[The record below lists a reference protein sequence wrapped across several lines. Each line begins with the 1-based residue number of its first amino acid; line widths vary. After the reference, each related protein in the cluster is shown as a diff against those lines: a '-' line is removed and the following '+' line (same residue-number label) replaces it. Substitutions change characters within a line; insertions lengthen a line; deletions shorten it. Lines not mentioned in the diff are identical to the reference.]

1 MALADKPGRG
11 LRASSVKKARLE
23 RSEQNGDGMTRLSN
37 CLAVSLLT
45 AVGAV
50 LAGTALAGDAAEFR
64 SHGFSDD
71 ERGRYFAFE
80 EFGVESGPHYPYS
93 NIYIVDLATDKWVPD
108 TPVRVRLQEEGET
121 PIVARVRAFEKA
133 TPIMQQYQISNSGVL
148 LAASPVSEVG
158 EKAIMRFQKTTQP
171 LLNNTASPYTLEIN
185 TKDVK
190 DLNGCEMGGGTVTG
204 FSLTLTTPAGETR
217 KLHDETSAPR
227 SRGCPLD
234 YHLSAVFAPTRMEAQ
249 THAVALVG
257 VFSKADDGQDLR
269 YIAVPFSF

>member
-1 MALADKPGRG
+1 
-11 LRASSVKKARLE
+11 
-23 RSEQNGDGMTRLSN
+23 MTRFSN
-37 CLAVSLLT
+37 CLALSLL
-45 AVGAV
+45 AASAAA
-50 LAGTALAGDAAEFR
+50 LAGPAVAGDAAEFR

-108 TPVRVRLQEEGET
+108 TPVRVRLEEEGET
-121 PIVARVRAFEKA
+121 PIVARVKAFEQA
-133 TPIMQQYQISNSGVL
+133 TPIMQQYQISNSGVV
-148 LAASPVSEVG
+148 LAASPISEVG
-158 EKAIMRFQKTTQP
+158 EKAIMRFQKTSQP
-171 LLNNTASPYTLEIN
+171 LLSNSASPYTLEIN
-185 TKDVK
+185 TKDVR
-190 DLNGCEMGGGTVTG
+190 DLNGCEMGGSTVTG
-204 FSLTLTTPAGETR
+204 FALTLTTPTGETR
-217 KLHDETSAPR
+217 QLHDETSAPR

-257 VFSKADDGQDLR
+257 VFSQTDDGQDLR